1 MPPATLLKPSDLPA
15 CSLVNSAALSMET
28 NEFPGLCRSSQLGSK
43 TDYSVMPS
51 LPLFYFGIFE
61 HLFCRSSPL
70 IWCPKI
76 FIPGKVHMQLK
87 YGDLQLMAIAH
98 SKPFPWRQMPKTD
111 SLKHIFERCNCIK
124 EKKINKKRH

>member
-1 MPPATLLKPSDLPA
+1 MPPGTLLKPSDLPA

-51 LPLFYFGIFE
+51 PLFCSGILE
-61 HLFCRSSPL
+61 HLFCWSSPL

-76 FIPGKVHMQLK
+76 LIPAKVHMQLK
-87 YGDLQLMAIAH
+87 YSDLQLMATNTFKTFPREADAQNRH
-98 SKPFPWRQMPKTD
+98 SKTY
-111 SLKHIFERCNCIK
+111 L
-124 EKKINKKRH
+124 